1 MEILIGLTGLSGHA
15 DRNGLM
21 NFVRIMAKNLLQ
33 TFIVHGE
40 DDSSESLANAL
51 RTELVL
57 GNMVTPNPLQTFDA

>member
-1 MEILIGLTGLSGHA
+1 LEILIGLI

-21 NFVRIMAKNLLQ
+21 NFVRIMAKKLLQ
-33 TFIVHGE
+33 TFIIHGE

-57 GNMVTPNPLQTFDA
+57 GSMVTPNPLQTFDA